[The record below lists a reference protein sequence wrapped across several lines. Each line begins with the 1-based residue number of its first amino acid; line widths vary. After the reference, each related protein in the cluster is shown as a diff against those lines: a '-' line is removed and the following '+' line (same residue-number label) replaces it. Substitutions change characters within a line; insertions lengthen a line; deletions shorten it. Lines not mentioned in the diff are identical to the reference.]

1 MPHIPSEV
9 ASLSIGALVGVV
21 TSLQP
26 PIGNELGVLGALF
39 GSPIGSA
46 IIAAAVAYGV
56 MTKAI
61 ERVERD
67 TAEMKADLKS
77 VATRV
82 ARIEGKLESE
92 P

>member
-1 MPHIPSEV
+1 MPPELS
-9 ASLSIGALVGVV
+9 SLSLGALVGAV
-21 TSLQP
+21 TLAQSP
-26 PIGNELGVLGALF
+26 GAEMGFIGQVF

-61 ERVERD
+61 ERIERD
-67 TAEMKADLKS
+67 TTEMKADLKG

-82 ARIEGKLESE
+82 ARIEGKLEAE